1 MRNFDQS
8 DAMPSLPPVQPFRPA
23 PRALSLRLAGA
34 LVAAALVFA
43 LAACGE
49 RTPTLPKLAPDA
61 VVLAFGDSLTYGTGA
76 DPKESYPAV
85 LERRIGRKVVSAGVP
100 GETSAQGLA
109 RLPGVLEATR
119 PQLVVLIHGGNDF
132 LRRLDE
138 RQAAANLDAM
148 ARLAAERGAGV
159 VILGVPKPGL
169 FPSSASFYAEVAR
182 AARAPYD
189 GDTLPAILADNELK
203 SDPIHPNAKGY
214 AKLAEAVAALLAR
227 AKAI

>member
-1 MRNFDQS
+1 MI
-8 DAMPSLPPVQPFRPA
+8 PSRLIVRRGA
-23 PRALSLRLAGA
+23 GARLALLIFA
-34 LVAAALVFA
+34 LVA

-49 RTPTLPKLAPDA
+49 KTPSLPKLAPDA

-76 DPKESYPAV
+76 NPNESYPAV
-85 LERRIGRKVVSAGVP
+85 LEKKIGRKVVSAGVP

-109 RLPGVLEATR
+109 RLPAVLDTTR

-138 RQAAANLDAM
+138 NQAAANLRAM
-148 ARLAAERGAGV
+148 GRLARDRGVAV

-169 FPSSASFYAEVAR
+169 FPSSASFYREVAKELD
-182 AARAPYD
+182 APYD
-189 GDTLPAILADNELK
+189 TDTLPTILKDNELK

-214 AKLAEAVAALLAR
+214 ARLAESVATLLAK
-227 AKAI
+227 AKAL

>member
-1 MRNFDQS
+1 MI
-8 DAMPSLPPVQPFRPA
+8 PS
-23 PRALSLRLAGA
+23 RLIVRRGAGA
-34 LVAAALVFA
+34 RFALLIFALVA

-49 RTPTLPKLAPDA
+49 KTPSLPKLAPDA

-76 DPKESYPAV
+76 NPNESYPAV
-85 LERRIGRKVVSAGVP
+85 LEKKIGRKVVSAGVP

-109 RLPGVLEATR
+109 RLPAVLDTTR

-138 RQAAANLDAM
+138 TQAAANLRAM
-148 ARLAAERGAGV
+148 GRLARDRGVAV

-169 FPSSASFYAEVAR
+169 FPSSASFYREVAKELG
-182 AARAPYD
+182 APYD
-189 GDTLPAILADNELK
+189 ADALPAILKDNELK

-214 AKLAEAVAALLAR
+214 ARLAESVAALLAK
-227 AKAI
+227 AKAL